1 MPETDPSP
9 QSSLLNSI
17 KNVLH
22 SGIDYLISS
31 ISLLQARMTGMAL
44 SAVVYIV
51 TLCLC
56 LLLALAALVLLTVA
70 LGIWLSRLTGN
81 PVWALIILGSS
92 YLLLSGIVAKIALGS
107 LKKMNS
113 DV

>member
-1 MPETDPSP
+1 MLETDFSP
-9 QSSLLNSI
+9 QSSLLESI
-17 KNVLH
+17 KNVIH
-22 SGIDYLISS
+22 AGVDYFMSS

-44 SAVVYIV
+44 SAVVFIV
-51 TLCLC
+51 TILVCV
-56 LLLALAALVLLTVA
+56 LLALASLVLLTVA
-70 LGIWLSRLTGN
+70 LGIWLSKATGS

-92 YLLLSGIVAKIALGS
+92 YLLISGIVAKIALGS